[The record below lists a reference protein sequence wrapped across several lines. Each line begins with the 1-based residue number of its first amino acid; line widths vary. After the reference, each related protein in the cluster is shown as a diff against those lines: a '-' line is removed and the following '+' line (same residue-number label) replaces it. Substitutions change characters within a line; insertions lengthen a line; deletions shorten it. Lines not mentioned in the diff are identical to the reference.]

1 MIRALSATLVL
12 TAGLFKK
19 ILKASN
25 YLLQVLCIKVSTLAS
40 VMQVHLIGLQTVL
53 EKVLGNN
60 TEIKAVTNMTLFYD
74 IILNICLNYLLIPYM
89 ILEVFIF
96 LCQN

>member
-1 MIRALSATLVL
+1 MDTFEREETLQISRALSATLVL

-25 YLLQVLCIKVSTLAS
+25 YLLKVLCIKVSSLAS

-53 EKVLGNN
+53 EKVLRNI
-60 TEIKAVTNMTLFYD
+60 TEIKAVTNITVFYD
-74 IILNICLNYLLIPYM
+74 II
-89 ILEVFIF
+89 
-96 LCQN
+96 